1 MLKSFTKDIMT
12 YMPSKLLPALTGFIT
27 LPILTRLFLPE
38 EYARYALAKG
48 VSDFFFAFAASGV
61 ASVPIRFLPAY
72 RSESDR
78 SVFMTTLGV
87 TVAAVVSVVAL
98 IGAVALY
105 LLRGILPQDL
115 VLLLAISLGVFA
127 GQTIYLVLMHIVQ
140 AEMRSGIYT
149 LFELL
154 DRYGN
159 LVIGLVLVI
168 IFGFGV
174 EGLLWGEFIAFALLV
189 PTLTIVALRGTK
201 PRPKHW
207 KPQDAGRMW
216 QYAWPLAVGNTAM
229 WGLRLSDRYVI
240 GFFRSDT
247 EVGLYSMAYH
257 LSARSI
263 DLLVTLFML
272 TMAPMVINAWEREGR
287 ATTEETITMITRLF
301 LLLCLPAA
309 VGLTVLAEPVMSLLT
324 TRAYADGAR
333 IVGFIAF
340 SSFAWGLAQIAGRG
354 MLIGK
359 KTGQIAANQGIA
371 AAINITL
378 NLLLVPRYGFVMAGI
393 SNLVGYTLL
402 IGLQAY
408 TSRAYITWHFPTQT
422 FWRVLIA
429 AVLMGS
435 GVIVFYN
442 LGTFGGRESPSFL
455 WLFLSI
461 GVGMAIYLVALLLLQ
476 EFRKEERAW
485 AKRFVHRVA
494 VQMGVAE
501 P

>member
-1 MLKSFTKDIMT
+1 MLKSFTKDIIT

-27 LPILTRLFLPE
+27 APILTRLFLPE

-48 VSDFFFAFAASGV
+48 VSDFFFALAASGV

-72 RSESDR
+72 QSESDR

-87 TVAAVVSVVAL
+87 SVAAIVAVVAL
-98 IGAVALY
+98 IGGVALL
-105 LLRGILPQDL
+105 LLRDLLPQDL
-115 VLLLAISLGVFA
+115 VPLLAISLGVFA
-127 GQTIYLVLMHIVQ
+127 GQAVYLVLMNIMQ
-140 AEMRSGIYT
+140 AEMRSGVYT

-154 DRYGN
+154 DRYGS
-159 LVIGLVLVI
+159 LVVGLVLVI
-168 IFGFGV
+168 AFGFTI
-174 EGLLWGEFIAFALLV
+174 EGLLWGELLAFIVLIPAL
-189 PTLTIVALRGTK
+189 TFVALRGAK
-201 PRPKHW
+201 PHPKHW
-207 KPQDAGRMW
+207 QSRDAGKIW
-216 QYAWPLAVGNTAM
+216 QYAWPLAIGNTAM

-287 ATTEETITMITRLF
+287 ATTEETITMVTRLF

-309 VGLTVLAEPVMSLLT
+309 VGLTVLAQPFMSLLT

-333 IVGFIAF
+333 IVGFISF

-354 MLIGK
+354 MLIEK
-359 KTGQIAANQGIA
+359 KTGQVAANQGIA
-371 AAINITL
+371 AAVNLVL
-378 NLLLVPRYGFVMAGI
+378 NLLLVPRFGFVMAGI

-408 TSRAYITWHFPTQT
+408 TSRLYLTWHFPAKTL
-422 FWRVLIA
+422 WRVLIA
-429 AVLMGS
+429 ACLMGFS
-435 GVIVFYN
+435 VTVFYR
-442 LGTFGGRESPSFL
+442 LGAFGGRDSPGFV

-461 GVGMAIYLVALLLLQ
+461 GVGAVIYFVSLLLLQ
-476 EFRKEERAW
+476 EIRKEERAW

-494 VQMGVAE
+494 VQMGVVE